1 MRVLLGGGLETA
13 KVQRRR
19 KAKSKPRDVFSNTT
33 QNQRKQTPKNPV
45 VAPVEPK
52 KPAPKSPPPKPVNNP
67 EPTVEPVKE
76 LENPLTNND
85 KESDLEKE
93 IIENQILG
101 ESRKSIGLRAK
112 EILLEPEVKESGTS
126 KRAQDIIDKSKARA
140 MESMV
145 KRATETVE
153 SSPNTPVVSKKK
165 TRKTKTSFQPAE
177 RKKRLDRSRH
187 MEYKYEVRR
196 LLVDLDID
204 EEHRSSI
211 LGTVWAKGERQTVT
225 DAKEYLSSKLS
236 EGILDDSQI
245 EALYKV
251 VDSYTIRR

>member
-33 QNQRKQTPKNPV
+33 QNQRKQAPKNQAVP
-45 VAPVEPK
+45 PVEPK
-52 KPAPKSPPPKPVNNP
+52 KPVPKLPPSKPVSRPKPAGKPVENP
-67 EPTVEPVKE
+67 EIT
-76 LENPLTNND
+76 LTEET
-85 KESDLEKE
+85 KESNLEKE

-101 ESRKSIGLRAK
+101 DSRKSIGLRVK
-112 EILLEPEVKESGTS
+112 EISPEPEVKESGTS

-140 MESMV
+140 MESLV
-145 KRATETVE
+145 KKAVE
-153 SSPNTPVVSKKK
+153 NVEVTPNTAVISKKK
-165 TRKTKTSFQPAE
+165 NRKAKTSFQPAE

-187 MEYKYEVRR
+187 MEYKYEVRK

-236 EGILDDSQI
+236 EGVLDDSQI

>member
-1 MRVLLGGGLETA
+1 MRVLLGEGLETA

-52 KPAPKSPPPKPVNNP
+52 KPAPKSPPPKPVSKP
-67 EPTVEPVKE
+67 EPAVEPVEE
-76 LENPLTNND
+76 LENTLTKD
-85 KESDLEKE
+85 AKESDLEKE

-112 EILLEPEVKESGTS
+112 EISLEPEVKESGTS

-140 MESMV
+140 MESLV
-145 KRATETVE
+145 KKATENVE
-153 SSPNTPVVSKKK
+153 ISSNTPVISKKK

-211 LGTVWAKGERQTVT
+211 LGTVWAKGERQTVA

-245 EALYKV
+245 EALNKV

>member
-13 KVQRRR
+13 RVQRRR
-19 KAKSKPRDVFSNTT
+19 KAKSKPRDVFNNTT
-33 QNQRKQTPKNPV
+33 QNQRKQTPKNPIV
-45 VAPVEPK
+45 TPVEPK
-52 KPAPKSPPPKPVNNP
+52 KPAPKSPPPKPVSKP
-67 EPTVEPVKE
+67 EPAVKPVEEFESQLAKE
-76 LENPLTNND
+76 A
-85 KESDLEKE
+85 KESNLEKE

-101 ESRKSIGLRAK
+101 KSRKSIGLRAK
-112 EILLEPEVKESGTS
+112 EISQEPEVKESGTS

-140 MESMV
+140 MESLV
-145 KRATETVE
+145 KKARENVE
-153 SSPNTPVVSKKK
+153 IPSNTAVSKKK
-165 TRKTKTSFQPAE
+165 PRKTKTSFQPAE

-187 MEYKYEVRR
+187 MEYKYEVRK
-196 LLVDLDID
+196 LLVDLNID